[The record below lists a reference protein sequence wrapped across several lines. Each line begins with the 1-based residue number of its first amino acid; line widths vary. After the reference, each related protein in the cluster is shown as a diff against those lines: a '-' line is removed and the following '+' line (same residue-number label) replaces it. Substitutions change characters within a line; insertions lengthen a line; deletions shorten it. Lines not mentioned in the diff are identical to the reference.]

1 MANKVT
7 TVYVPEETIERL
19 DEWAKRIERSRNWL
33 IAKAIDA
40 YLEADAKLTKEFQK
54 AGKR

>member
-7 TVYVPEETIERL
+7 TIHISEEIIKRL
-19 DEWAKRIERSRNWL
+19 DEWAKRIDRSRNWL
-33 IAKAIDA
+33 ITEAIEA
-40 YLEADAKLTKEFQK
+40 YLEADANLTEQFKK